1 MQCYILQQDIGRK
14 TGEIRIRSVVSVT
27 VLCQCENYTMVSEML
42 TLGKLREGWQEL
54 SVLFLQPSINL
65 KLFKNLKTQW

>member
-14 TGEIRIRSVVSVT
+14 TGDIRIRSVVSVT
-27 VLCQCENYTMVSEML
+27 VFCQCENYTMVSEML

-54 SVLFLQPSINL
+54 SVLFLKPSINL
-65 KLFKNLKTQW
+65 NYLKI